1 MTRYLL
7 SSIFPVHN
15 IALRYQPYRLQQ
27 LLLGPRHSASRTP
40 LYRCTMHH
48 PTVYTVAV
56 ALLAALPGAQAAIYT
71 KKSPVLQVDGKD
83 YDRLIGKS
91 NKTSVRNLPPA
102 TRSLLE
108 GVKGLSL
115 TRSL

>member
-1 MTRYLL
+1 MIRYLL
-7 SSIFPVHN
+7 SSIFSVLN
-15 IALRYQPYRLQQ
+15 IALRYRPIACSSFFRD
-27 LLLGPRHSASRTP
+27 PRHLPSCSP